1 MEGGEGFKGKEI
13 EIKIPDGFHN
23 EGRYQVITPGRGVDS
38 GTYYVDT
45 RPADYGKAVSRRPE
59 PRDYEWETLYK
70 RKPDNAVLVRDSDHE
85 LSMDLLP
92 QGMVWRLKELLVD
105 RNGTHAKTVH
115 NTIVAL
121 VKRGASLAQIEE
133 AVERLL

>member
-1 MEGGEGFKGKEI
+1 M
-13 EIKIPDGFHN
+13 
-23 EGRYQVITPGRGVDS
+23 
-38 GTYYVDT
+38 
-45 RPADYGKAVSRRPE
+45 VSDP
-59 PRDYEWETLYK
+59 
-70 RKPDNAVLVRDSDHE
+70 DHE

-92 QGMVWRLKELLVD
+92 QGMVWRLKELLED

-133 AVERLL
+133 AVESLL